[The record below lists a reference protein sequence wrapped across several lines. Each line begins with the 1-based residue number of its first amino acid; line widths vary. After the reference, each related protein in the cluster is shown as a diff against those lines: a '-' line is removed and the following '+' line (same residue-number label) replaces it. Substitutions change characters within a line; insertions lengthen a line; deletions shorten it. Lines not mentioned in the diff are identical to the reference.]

1 MVIIMTIKDLHTEIK
16 VLRHLKDFP
25 GDYQALKKNDFS
37 STTVRIYE
45 AIRRFS
51 GKVGDDD
58 LAATCPDKG
67 IIKSIIATDDENPDY
82 WYNKLIKLS
91 ALRQAQKL
99 GWDDFVSNYVIEQES
114 PDGEKDIIF
123 TDKFEESS
131 IGQLR
136 EDVLEYTNVIIAACR
151 ESYCKEER
159 DFCYA
164 DELPHAKDTRDW
176 LIEGLIKER
185 TFNELVAPSK
195 SGKSQLAF
203 QLAYDVQN
211 GMKFLDLFETKQCDV
226 LYVDFEMDDEELKT
240 REENLIKF
248 RKGTERF
255 QILALAEEK
264 KNLERILY
272 RVKRKVRKNP
282 NVGLVVFDNFY
293 SLVDGDFDTN
303 NVGEVKELLDR
314 LKFELTNLDVAVLLL
329 NHTNKTVDKELQ
341 WKPDS
346 EINDSY
352 ILSAPFGSL
361 AHGAKVDTT
370 ILLQKRQEG
379 KRIHVTGRNVS
390 PIVRVS
396 CKSDESNYFFFSHV
410 GGIETAE
417 ELVRINDEQKK
428 ELDNI
433 LKMAKGNKITWSTLK
448 GKVKNLTIE
457 KLRNSGYKVFKVN
470 TNQYVTFGD

>member
-1 MVIIMTIKDLHTEIK
+1 MVACC
-16 VLRHLKDFP
+16 
-25 GDYQALKKNDFS
+25 GNN
-37 STTVRIYE
+37 
-45 AIRRFS
+45 
-51 GKVGDDD
+51 
-58 LAATCPDKG
+58 LAQL
-67 IIKSIIATDDENPDY
+67 IVATDDNNPDY
-82 WYNKLIKLS
+82 WYSKLIKLS
-91 ALRQAQKL
+91 VMRKAEEL
-99 GWDDFVSNYVIEQES
+99 GWDDWVSEYIIEEDS
-114 PDGEKDIIF
+114 PDGEKNIIF

-136 EDVLEYTNVIIAACR
+136 EDVLEYTNVILATCR

-195 SGKSQLAF
+195 SGKSQLAY
-203 QLAYDVQN
+203 QLAYEVQN
-211 GMKFLDLFETKQCDV
+211 GLKFLDLFKTKQCDV
-226 LYVDFEMDDEELKT
+226 LYVDLEMDDEELDK
-240 REENLIKF
+240 REQSLIEF

-272 RVKRKVRKNP
+272 RVKRKIRKNP

-293 SLVDGDFDTN
+293 SLVDGEFDTN
-303 NVGEVKELLDR
+303 DVGQVKELLDR
-314 LKFELTNLDVAVLLL
+314 LKFELTTLGVAVLLL

-370 ILLQKRQEG
+370 ILLQKKTEG

-396 CKSDESNYFFFSHV
+396 CKSDESNSFFFTHV
-410 GGIETAE
+410 GGIDTVE
-417 ELVRINDEQKK
+417 ELVRLSSEQKK
-428 ELDNI
+428 
-433 LKMAKGNKITWSTLK
+433 
-448 GKVKNLTIE
+448 
-457 KLRNSGYKVFKVN
+457 
-470 TNQYVTFGD
+470 

>member
-1 MVIIMTIKDLHTEIK
+1 MIKDLHTEIK
-16 VLRHLKDFP
+16 VLRHLQ
-25 GDYQALKKNDFS
+25 DYPQDYEALKKNDFS
-37 STTVRIYE
+37 ANTVKAFERIRQFYDK
-45 AIRRFS
+45 I
-51 GKVGDDD
+51 GNDD
-58 LAATCPDKG
+58 LVACCGNNLAQL
-67 IIKSIIATDDENPDY
+67 IVATDDNNPDY
-82 WYNKLIKLS
+82 WYSKLIKLS
-91 ALRQAQKL
+91 VMRKAEEL
-99 GWDDFVSNYVIEQES
+99 GWDDWVSEYINEEDS
-114 PDGEKDIIF
+114 PDGEKNIIF

-136 EDVLEYTNVIIAACR
+136 EDVLEYTNVILATCR

-176 LIEGLIKER
+176 LVEGLIKER

-195 SGKSQLAF
+195 TGKSQLAF
-203 QLAYDVQN
+203 QLAYEVQN
-211 GMKFLDLFETKQCDV
+211 GLKFLDLFKTKQCDV
-226 LYVDFEMDDEELKT
+226 LYVDLEMDDEELNK
-240 REENLIKF
+240 REQSLIEF

-272 RVKRKVRKNP
+272 RIKRKIRKNP
-282 NVGLVVFDNFY
+282 KVGLVVFDNFY

-303 NVGEVKELLDR
+303 DVGQVKELLDR
-314 LKFELTNLDVAVLLL
+314 LKFELTTLGVAVLLL

-370 ILLQKRQEG
+370 ILLQKKIDG

-396 CKSDESNYFFFSHV
+396 CKSDESNSFFFTHV
-410 GGIETAE
+410 GGIDTVE
-417 ELVRINDEQKK
+417 ELVRLSSEQKQK
-428 ELDNI
+428 VDELLSKAMNQRVSW
-433 LKMAKGNKITWSTLK
+433 TTLK
-448 GKVKNLTIE
+448 AKVDKLSID
-457 KLRNSGYKVFKVN
+457 KLRNSGYNVFKIK